1 MNNKVFIELEVNSII
16 PMLESF
22 RHYFDSKYP
31 CTDESND
38 GNNMP
43 IDDEMK
49 YAVYDHLL
57 TVYNKSKDICKQ
69 EYDNLK
75 LRATK

>member
-1 MNNKVFIELEVNSII
+1 MSNKVIYQLEVGSIVPI
-16 PMLESF
+16 LDTF
-22 RHYFDSKYP
+22 RQYFDIKYP

-49 YAVYDHLL
+49 YAVYEHLL
-57 TVYNKSKDICKQ
+57 KVYNNSKEICKE
-69 EYDNLK
+69 EYNNLK
-75 LRATK
+75 LKATL